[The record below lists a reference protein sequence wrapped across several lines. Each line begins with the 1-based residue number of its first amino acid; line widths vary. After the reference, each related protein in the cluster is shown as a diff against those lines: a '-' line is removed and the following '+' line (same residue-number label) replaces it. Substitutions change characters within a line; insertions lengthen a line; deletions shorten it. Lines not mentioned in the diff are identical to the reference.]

1 MRRIPTLTAAAL
13 VLTLLLAA
21 CGGGGDDAAPV
32 GAGSGDQVTIEGFT
46 FKPAS
51 ITVPAGTTVTWT
63 NKDGFAHTVK
73 PTDDL
78 FPASPDIEDASPF
91 QHRYDTAGNY
101 PYICGI
107 HNSMTGT
114 VVVT

>member
-1 MRRIPTLTAAAL
+1 MAAGLAL
-13 VLTLLLAA
+13 ALSLAA
-21 CGGGGDDAAPV
+21 CGGGDDTGSA
-32 GAGSGDQVTIEGFT
+32 GAGDQGVTIDGFT
-46 FKPAS
+46 FKPS
-51 ITVPAGTTVTWT
+51 TITIPAGTTVIWT

-78 FPASPDIEDASPF
+78 FPASPDIDAATPF
-91 QHRYDTAGNY
+91 RHTYDTAGSY